1 MSVYLRRGGRSL
13 AWLGCRPGDKPRCQ
27 SAGDPGFKSRR
38 PHCFS
43 HSRRA
48 IFSVSCPAD
57 LRATALIIPPAASA
71 SLCLPGLLV
80 AGWGRLYNCGILC
93 SLSRRRRLR
102 DLGFSPVNTST
113 SFAAA
118 WKTAVLNQTTLIL
131 MPTAFYR
138 LTKLI
143 DGKRKL
149 SKIFYNPFP

>member
-1 MSVYLRRGGRSL
+1 MSVYLRRRGRSL

-27 SAGDPGFKSRR
+27 CAGDPGFKSRR

-48 IFSVSCPAD
+48 ISRFLAQQISEPPRY
-57 LRATALIIPPAASA
+57 LRR
-71 SLCLPGLLV
+71 LCLSTPPWAPRSGLGASICLF
-80 AGWGRLYNCGILC
+80 LC
-93 SLSRRRRLR
+93 SLSRRRRLC
-102 DLGFSPVNTST
+102 DLGFLPINTST

-118 WKTAVLNQTTLIL
+118 WKTAVLNQTALIL

-143 DGKRKL
+143 DGKRKS
-149 SKIFYNPFP
+149 SKIFYNHFP